1 MQMETLPPKYLKPI
15 IIQGKNYT
23 VQGESKVDYS
33 ASSSSQ
39 QYFGEAQTT
48 TTTTTT
54 TSTYTAGGADFS
66 AGGAEFQASGAEF
79 SAGADF
85 QAGGADFSAGAEFQ
99 AGGADYSAGAEFQA
113 SGADYSAGADFQ
125 AGGADFQAA
134 GADFQAGGADFSA
147 GADFQAGGADY
158 SAGADFQAGG
168 AEFSAGADFA
178 SMTQSNYET
187 TQGAFESSTTTSIFG
202 ASAGSVGAD
211 HPGFKLLRRGNGITQ
226 NELNKI
232 VSTAISVLN
241 QGLLPVSN
249 NTASAVKRELGGD
262 WLVIYYPK
270 DKAIDFNMTCVQ
282 GNDYLYFTL
291 DDNAYQVCR
300 LR

>member
-1 MQMETLPPKYLKPI
+1 MQMETLTPKYLKPI

-85 QAGGADFSAGAEFQ
+85 QAGGADFSAGA
-99 AGGADYSAGAEFQA
+99 
-113 SGADYSAGADFQ
+113 
-125 AGGADFQAA
+125 
-134 GADFQAGGADFSA
+134 
-147 GADFQAGGADY
+147 DFQAGGADY

-187 TQGAFESSTTTSIFG
+187 TQGAFESSTTTSTFG

-226 NELNKI
+226 NEQNKI

>member
-15 IIQGKNYT
+15 YIQGKNYT
-23 VQGESKVDYS
+23 VQAERKVDYS

-39 QYFGEAQTT
+39 QYFGEAKTT

-66 AGGAEFQASGAEF
+66 AGTQ
-79 SAGADF
+79 F
-85 QAGGADFSAGAEFQ
+85 QAGGAEFQTGGAEFQ
-99 AGGADYSAGAEFQA
+99 TGGAEFQT
-113 SGADYSAGADFQ
+113 SGAE
-125 AGGADFQAA
+125 
-134 GADFQAGGADFSA
+134 FSA

-158 SAGADFQAGG
+158 SAGANFQTGG
-168 AEFSAGADFA
+168 AEFTTGTDFS
-178 SMTQSNYET
+178 SMAQSKYET
-187 TQGAFESSTTTSIFG
+187 TQGAFKTSTTTSSLG
-202 ASAGSVGAD
+202 ASAGAVGIE
-211 HPGFKLLRRGNGITQ
+211 HPGFKLLRRGNGITL
-226 NELNKI
+226 NEQNKI
-232 VSTAISVLN
+232 VSTAISII
-241 QGLLPVSN
+241 QKGLLPVSN
-249 NTASAVKRELGGD
+249 NTARAVKKELGGD

>member
-54 TSTYTAGGADFS
+54 TSAYTAGGADFS

-85 QAGGADFSAGAEFQ
+85 QAGGADF
-99 AGGADYSAGAEFQA
+99 SAGAEFQA

-168 AEFSAGADFA
+168 AEFSAGADFD

-187 TQGAFESSTTTSIFG
+187 TQGAFESSTTTSTFG

-226 NELNKI
+226 NEQNKI